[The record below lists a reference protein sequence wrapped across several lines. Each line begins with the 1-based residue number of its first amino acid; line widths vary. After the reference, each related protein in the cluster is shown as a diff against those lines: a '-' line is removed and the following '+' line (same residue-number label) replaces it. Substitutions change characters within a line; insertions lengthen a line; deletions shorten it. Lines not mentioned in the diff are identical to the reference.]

1 MESNSYL
8 QYSGYYIKTSL
19 SVSPRSFVLGLAL
32 TTPREIA
39 ERLFTCRGWCNGPR
53 GGAVVERAVGACVSG
68 GGRAVVGGVFVPVD
82 HSVGFPV
89 RGDAIG
95 AVVPTD
101 AIVGTVDG
109 TVVPDMV
116 GIKVVEVCVGT
127 LVGDSLS
134 SPNPIGAP
142 EGTKDGD
149 GVSSVV
155 LGVLVGDGDSNSSS
169 FWSLPVSSSL
179 SLLRC
184 CIDSGMASSV
194 VGNSVGKSVLV
205 SLPLSLEGGND
216 EV

>member
-1 MESNSYL
+1 M
-8 QYSGYYIKTSL
+8 
-19 SVSPRSFVLGLAL
+19 
-32 TTPREIA
+32 
-39 ERLFTCRGWCNGPR
+39 
-53 GGAVVERAVGACVSG
+53 VERAVGACVSG
-68 GGRAVVGGVFVPVD
+68 GGRAVVGGVVFAVD

-101 AIVGTVDG
+101 AVVGAGDG
-109 TVVPDMV
+109 IVVPDTV
-116 GIKVVEVCVGT
+116 EVKVVEVCVAT

-142 EGTKDGD
+142 EGTNDGD
-149 GVSSVV
+149 GVSIVV

-169 FWSLPVSSSL
+169 FSSLPVSSSL
-179 SLLRC
+179 SLPRC
-184 CIDSGMASSV
+184 CIDSGMASNV

-205 SLPLSLEGGND
+205 TPPLSPEVGNN